1 MTLHD
6 LSYLCI
12 KVLAI
17 VLFLLG
23 LNHVMNLI
31 EFSIPSYMQIID
43 HISFVE
49 AFLMVGL
56 PACFLIVLSVVMWF
70 TARRLSTYLLPKAV
84 VNEEAAETVTV
95 KPLEGYILAVIGL
108 LLAIFSFSAIIRMV
122 MTYVVVSTEQGFA
135 FTNKIQLY
143 SIIEQGL
150 RFVIGILL
158 LVKAEGFARLLRK
171 IRNLGLKE

>member
-1 MTLHD
+1 LKLHD

-12 KVLAI
+12 RVLAI
-17 VLFLLG
+17 ILFLLG
-23 LNHVMNLI
+23 LNHLANLL
-31 EFSIPSYMQIID
+31 EFSIPSYMQIVD
-43 HISFVE
+43 YLSFFE

-70 TARRLSTYLLPKAV
+70 SARRLSAYLLPKAV
-84 VNEEAAETVTV
+84 QAEEAAASFNA
-95 KPLEGYILAVIGL
+95 KQLEGYILSVIGL
-108 LLAIFSFSAIIRMV
+108 LLVVFSFSAIIRMI
-122 MTYVVVSTEQGFA
+122 MTYAVIPTEQGFA

-150 RFVIGILL
+150 RFVIGLLL

-171 IRNLGLKE
+171 VRNLGLKD